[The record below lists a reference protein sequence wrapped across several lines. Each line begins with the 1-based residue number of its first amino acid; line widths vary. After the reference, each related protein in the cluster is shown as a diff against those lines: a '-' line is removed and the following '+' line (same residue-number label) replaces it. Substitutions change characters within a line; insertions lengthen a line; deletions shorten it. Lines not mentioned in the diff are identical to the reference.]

1 MTINGNGME
10 KHFIQLF
17 LSAVRNVL
25 RLRPLQIIYMASL
38 TTVVYF
44 ETNGLYWRQIYIFSS
59 VLEYP
64 YYFFPFVSKN
74 IKIESHRTIN
84 LPVVLHSCEIGL
96 SLSLL
101 ISWS

>member
-1 MTINGNGME
+1 MIINGNGME
-10 KHFIQLF
+10 KYFIKLF
-17 LSAVRNVL
+17 LSAVRNIL
-25 RLRPLQIIYMASL
+25 RLRPLQIIYMVSL
-38 TTVVYF
+38 TTVVNF
-44 ETNGLYWRQIYIFSS
+44 ETYRLYWRQIYIFSS

-74 IKIESHRTIN
+74 MKIELHRTIN
-84 LPVVLHSCEIGL
+84 LPVVLHRCELGL